1 MSNSVVISDKLMKK
15 LQIKSNKTGIKV
27 SELVENILSESLNK
41 EDISNYVNFTES
53 ETDNSL
59 KNIIG
64 IAKADYTDDAV
75 QIKKDSRRY

>member
-1 MSNSVVISDKLMKK
+1 MKK

-59 KNIIG
+59 ENIIG